1 MTTATETMHDVD
13 YGQLQHHAFQRS
25 VTTGHGFEETLQ
37 LVREALQEADFW
49 IIHEIDPQ
57 MLLKK
62 GGYAIHQTWQILFF
76 HPRYMVRLL
85 GLDPSALL
93 EAPLKIVVMADE
105 AGKVTLR
112 WLDPEALLSK
122 YAVSGLLE
130 LGREFDQTYTA
141 ISAKVG
147 AGL

>member
-1 MTTATETMHDVD
+1 MTTPTKPMHFVD

-25 VTTGHGFEETLQ
+25 VASGHDFETTLQ
-37 LVREALQEADFW
+37 LVREALLDADLW

-62 GGYAIHQTWQILFF
+62 GGYAIHQTRQVLFF

-85 GLDPSALL
+85 GLDPAALL

-105 AGKVTLR
+105 AGKVTLH
-112 WLDPEALLSK
+112 WPDPEALFSK
-122 YAVSGLLE
+122 YGADGLLE
-130 LGREFDQTYTA
+130 LARELSTTYA
-141 ISAKVG
+141 AVVARLG
-147 AGL
+147 AS